1 MRDRFWSIQKTGVAR
16 KTGRQ
21 RRKNRIWSIAA
32 AEGASRDTSDS
43 FAVGIGGSSSNG
55 RIPICISLSCHQSSS
70 NEFCGKNQT
79 MKAGSRQADI
89 WNWWWAFRSP
99 WMEEEEFWNDDYR
112 SSSIKTWQAQEI
124 HGAVSIIVYRRRNM
138 AVQDG
143 YGGTAR

>member
-1 MRDRFWSIQKTGVAR
+1 MVQGKREDSGGKTESG
-16 KTGRQ
+16 
-21 RRKNRIWSIAA
+21 SIAA

-55 RIPICISLSCHQSSS
+55 RILICISLSCHQSSS

-79 MKAGSRQADI
+79 IKAGSRQADI
-89 WNWWWAFRSP
+89 WNWWWGAFRSP